1 MVLVDLFFRGWKV
14 SFITEKKDQ
23 QEPIVI
29 DGIHLFPVIDYTAG
43 NRYMRRLLSVP
54 CQLWRWMKTNN
65 SQLYYQRNPGPFSS
79 VIAMFCRSAGKRFI
93 LAGANDAN
101 FDRKNELN
109 VKSFLDVLEIR
120 YGIKFADK
128 IILQNERQKSLLK
141 QNYNREGIVFYNLY
155 VPPALE
161 NKSPIDVETFK
172 KPRLLWVGRLA
183 PQKRPEMCLELARLL
198 PNFEIIM
205 VGSRTRQNDL
215 AERIKKGV
223 RSIENI
229 IFMGHLPLS
238 EVEEL
243 FDSILGLVNTSFVEG
258 FPNTFLQAWSRGLPV
273 FSFVEPDN
281 IISNNN
287 LGAKVSSIEEMAASI
302 RERLKDGQIF
312 LDDVN
317 RIRSFF
323 DENFSVET
331 KITELERILLTP

>member
-1 MVLVDLFFRGWKV
+1 MEKSICFISRFAHYVLLNKTEELIGGAEFQQTILAKALSARGWKV

-128 IILQNERQKSLLK
+128 K
-141 QNYNREGIVFYNLY
+141 
-155 VPPALE
+155 
-161 NKSPIDVETFK
+161 D
-172 KPRLLWVGRLA
+172 
-183 PQKRPEMCLELARLL
+183 ELSYR
-198 PNFEIIM
+198 
-205 VGSRTRQNDL
+205 R
-215 AERIKKGV
+215 
-223 RSIENI
+223 
-229 IFMGHLPLS
+229 
-238 EVEEL
+238 
-243 FDSILGLVNTSFVEG
+243 
-258 FPNTFLQAWSRGLPV
+258 
-273 FSFVEPDN
+273 
-281 IISNNN
+281 
-287 LGAKVSSIEEMAASI
+287 
-302 RERLKDGQIF
+302 
-312 LDDVN
+312 
-317 RIRSFF
+317 
-323 DENFSVET
+323 
-331 KITELERILLTP
+331 